1 MDGRFSAPSRRPVR
15 CVPWCIVGCPM
26 SDAVAVEIISNPTA
40 DTLALVEAAV
50 RGADDK
56 LGIDPIVLDLAELL
70 GVVEAFVIVSGRNER
85 QVSAIVEEIEAQI
98 KVATTR
104 SPIRLEGHREPS
116 WVLMDYGDV
125 VIHVFLEETREF
137 YDLEHLWSNA
147 PRIDVSAFVS
157 RPEAV
162 DETTAH

>member
-1 MDGRFSAPSRRPVR
+1 
-15 CVPWCIVGCPM
+15 M
-26 SDAVAVEIISNPTA
+26 SDGVPQEIISDPTP
-40 DTLALVEAAV
+40 DTRALVAAAV

-85 QVSAIVEEIEAQI
+85 QVSAIVEEIEAKI
-98 KVATTR
+98 KVETKR

-137 YDLEHLWSNA
+137 YDLEHLWSSA
-147 PRIDVSAFVS
+147 PRIDISSFVTPRSATS
-157 RPEAV
+157 E
-162 DETTAH
+162 DGS

>member
-1 MDGRFSAPSRRPVR
+1 
-15 CVPWCIVGCPM
+15 M
-26 SDAVAVEIISNPTA
+26 SDGVPQEIISDPTP

-85 QVSAIVEEIEAQI
+85 QVSAIVEEIEAKI
-98 KVATTR
+98 KVETKR

-137 YDLEHLWSNA
+137 YDLEHLWSSA
-147 PRIDVSAFVS
+147 PRIDISSFETPRSATS
-157 RPEAV
+157 E
-162 DETTAH
+162 DGS

>member
-1 MDGRFSAPSRRPVR
+1 MSEVAPQE
-15 CVPWCIVGCPM
+15 IV
-26 SDAVAVEIISNPTA
+26 SDPTP

-56 LGIDPIVLDLAELL
+56 LGIDPLVLDLAELL

-85 QVSAIVEEIEAQI
+85 QGSAIVEEIEAQI
-98 KVATTR
+98 KVATKR

-137 YDLEHLWSNA
+137 YDLEHLWSSA

-157 RPEAV
+157 PRGSRAE
-162 DETTAH
+162 DDRS

>member
-1 MDGRFSAPSRRPVR
+1 
-15 CVPWCIVGCPM
+15 M
-26 SDAVAVEIISNPTA
+26 SDVAPVDLTSAPTA

-50 RGADDK
+50 RAADAK
-56 LGIDPIVLDLAELL
+56 IGIDPIVLDLADLL

-137 YDLEHLWSNA
+137 YDLEHLWSSA
-147 PRIDVSAFVS
+147 PRIDVSAFVGPHS
-157 RPEAV
+157 TGDDPEGA
-162 DETTAH
+162 

>member
-1 MDGRFSAPSRRPVR
+1 
-15 CVPWCIVGCPM
+15 M
-26 SDAVAVEIISNPTA
+26 SDGVPQEIISDPTP

-50 RGADDK
+50 RGADDQ

-85 QVSAIVEEIEAQI
+85 QVSAIVEEIEAKI
-98 KVATTR
+98 KVETKR

-137 YDLEHLWSNA
+137 YDLEHLWSSA
-147 PRIDVSAFVS
+147 PRIDISSFVTPRSATS
-157 RPEAV
+157 E
-162 DETTAH
+162 DGS